1 MSKIAP
7 LHLTNPSSTT
17 LLSLPSLRPI
27 PIGKGIPIAVAAAAH
42 AQAGLGRTGPVLGF
56 CIADGPETAC
66 DVAQQGGY
74 TITHSLRRF
83 SLDPFLSS
91 SSVRRRQGKW
101 SHRGCGGGGAAAS
114 GASSLLQ
121 LPPVRSSCS
130 ASHLSPNP
138 RRSPLFPG
146 GNHAAASR
154 NSLLPRSLIIYFGV
168 LSNVFGYWILSLEKM
183 RTAIPHTPNDEEM
196 ESNTKASIP
205 VISLCRICRR
215 KKYKIHDA
223 GDLQQE
229 NMFSVLNFDGGNAY
243 EQIIEAT
250 ENFSEKY
257 CIGAGGYVSV
267 YVAKLSNGKNFAV
280 KKINATENGRLI
292 NEQMFYREIEAT
304 MQIRHKNIVKVFGY
318 CCTARDKFIVYEY
331 MKGGNLLTALK
342 SYRSASKLDW
352 KRRLCI
358 AQDVAHALSY
368 LHHDCSDPIVHRD
381 VTTKN
386 ILLDLEFRACL
397 SDFGIAKIL
406 DADGSGHTRLA
417 GTKGYFAPELAYTT
431 KVTEKCDV
439 YSFGVVVLELL
450 MGSHPGDFV
459 SSISCPSKKS
469 TPMKDLLDTRLP
481 PPEGEVASEIFGLI
495 TVAIQCLHPNPST
508 RPTMP
513 SAIHLFSKFARAVD
527 LDYLHADI
535 MEFCLL

>member
-1 MSKIAP
+1 MAP
-7 LHLTNPSSTT
+7 KRPATWPNKVATLSLTHSAAFPLTPSSRRRRCGAARENGVIEAAEAAA
-17 LLSLPSLRPI
+17 LPRPV
-27 PIGKGIPIAVAAAAH
+27 PPRSSRCRPCAAAAARRIFLQTH
-42 AQAGLGRTGPVLGF
+42 ADLRFFPAATTPRQAVL
-56 CIADGPETAC
+56 
-66 DVAQQGGY
+66 
-74 TITHSLRRF
+74 
-83 SLDPFLSS
+83 
-91 SSVRRRQGKW
+91 
-101 SHRGCGGGGAAAS
+101 
-114 GASSLLQ
+114 
-121 LPPVRSSCS
+121 
-130 ASHLSPNP
+130 
-138 RRSPLFPG
+138 
-146 GNHAAASR
+146 
-154 NSLLPRSLIIYFGV
+154 
-168 LSNVFGYWILSLEKM
+168 
-183 RTAIPHTPNDEEM
+183 
-196 ESNTKASIP
+196 

-342 SYRSASKLDW
+342 SYRSASELDW

-417 GTKGYFAPELAYTT
+417 GTKGYLAPELAYTT
-431 KVTEKCDV
+431 KVTEKCDI

-513 SAIHLFSKFARAVD
+513 SAIHLFSKFSRAVD

>member
-154 NSLLPRSLIIYFGV
+154 
-168 LSNVFGYWILSLEKM
+168 
-183 RTAIPHTPNDEEM
+183 
-196 ESNTKASIP
+196 
-205 VISLCRICRR
+205 ICRR

-352 KRRLCI
+352 KR
-358 AQDVAHALSY
+358 
-368 LHHDCSDPIVHRD
+368 
-381 VTTKN
+381 
-386 ILLDLEFRACL
+386 RACL

>member
-7 LHLTNPSSTT
+7 LHLTNPSSTP

-74 TITHSLRRF
+74 TVTHSLRRF

-114 GASSLLQ
+114 GASSLLP

-146 GNHAAASR
+146 GNHAAAS
-154 NSLLPRSLIIYFGV
+154 
-168 LSNVFGYWILSLEKM
+168 
-183 RTAIPHTPNDEEM
+183 
-196 ESNTKASIP
+196 
-205 VISLCRICRR
+205 RICRR

-342 SYRSASKLDW
+342 SYRSASELDW

-417 GTKGYFAPELAYTT
+417 GTKGYLAPELAYTT
-431 KVTEKCDV
+431 KVTEKCDI

-513 SAIHLFSKFARAVD
+513 SAIHLFSKFSRAVD

>member
-1 MSKIAP
+1 MHIS
-7 LHLTNPSSTT
+7 
-17 LLSLPSLRPI
+17 
-27 PIGKGIPIAVAAAAH
+27 
-42 AQAGLGRTGPVLGF
+42 
-56 CIADGPETAC
+56 
-66 DVAQQGGY
+66 
-74 TITHSLRRF
+74 HSLWLSSSQPTTKLILQVSVSSRF
-83 SLDPFLSS
+83 SLTIPNMYLPWLIVLLFVL
-91 SSVRRRQGKW
+91 
-101 SHRGCGGGGAAAS
+101 AAA
-114 GASSLLQ
+114 
-121 LPPVRSSCS
+121 
-130 ASHLSPNP
+130 
-138 RRSPLFPG
+138 
-146 GNHAAASR
+146 
-154 NSLLPRSLIIYFGV
+154 V
-168 LSNVFGYWILSLEKM
+168 L
-183 RTAIPHTPNDEEM
+183 
-196 ESNTKASIP
+196 

-318 CCTARDKFIVYEY
+318 CCTARDKFIVYKY

-342 SYRSASKLDW
+342 SYRSASELDW

-417 GTKGYFAPELAYTT
+417 GTKGYLAPELAYTT

-481 PPEGEVASEIFGLI
+481 PPAGEVASEIFGLI

-513 SAIHLFSKFARAVD
+513 SAIHLFSKFSRAVD